1 LEGRATV
8 PAGFNSFCI
17 SYDGRHGG
25 RPFYEIIC
33 QASNFI
39 FWFSRNLQFFV
50 GWFSGGSGTFLS
62 LPSIRVDA
70 LIDHHIQHS
79 PSGLV
84 KPVSEASHLQ
94 KRFLG
99 MDQGS
104 ARGFTNWNCDPVQS
118 ICP

>member
-1 LEGRATV
+1 MAIAALRSLVAGLYRLVTGRWSLDTLYWT
-8 PAGFNSFCI
+8 FREII
-17 SYDGRHGG
+17 SLTQSDHCGG
-25 RPFYEIIC
+25 RGGPPFYEIIC

-62 LPSIRVDA
+62 LPSIRVDS

-84 KPVSEASHLQ
+84 KPV
-94 KRFLG
+94 
-99 MDQGS
+99 
-104 ARGFTNWNCDPVQS
+104 
-118 ICP
+118 